1 LTASGPVF
9 SFSASLAASRKEKPA
24 GAVNEILDKI
34 RCALIN
40 LTIRTQR
47 QKNLKINKKT
57 YDIQK
62 R

>member
-47 QKNLKINKKT
+47 EIT
-57 YDIQK
+57 
-62 R
+62 